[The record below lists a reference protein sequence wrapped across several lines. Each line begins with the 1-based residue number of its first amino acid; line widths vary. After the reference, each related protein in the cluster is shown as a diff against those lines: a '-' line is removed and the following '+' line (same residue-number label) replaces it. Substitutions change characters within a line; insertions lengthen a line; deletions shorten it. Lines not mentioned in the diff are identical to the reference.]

1 MTTTLHTEKLRRP
14 SAVWW
19 TLLVAVLFALAPT
32 LTHALEHVGTVGGSD
47 LQRIEICTSQ
57 GTQTVA
63 PDTAHAVE
71 SPTGP
76 DSTPTPPHCPFCLHQ
91 ADRMAPPPHLLPYL
105 LMVLDGAQ
113 ALSAWQA
120 FSYTDNTPLWAPPRG
135 PPMAIAS

>member
-32 LTHALEHVGTVGGSD
+32 LTHALEHVGRGGGSD

-57 GTQTVA
+57 GLQTVA

-91 ADRMAPPPHLLPYL
+91 ADRMAPPPHPLRS
-105 LMVLDGAQ
+105 VLTVQGAAQ
-113 ALSAWQA
+113 AIAAWQA
-120 FSYTDNTPLWAPPRG
+120 FFYCDNTPLWAPPRG
-135 PPMAIAS
+135 PPMEITS